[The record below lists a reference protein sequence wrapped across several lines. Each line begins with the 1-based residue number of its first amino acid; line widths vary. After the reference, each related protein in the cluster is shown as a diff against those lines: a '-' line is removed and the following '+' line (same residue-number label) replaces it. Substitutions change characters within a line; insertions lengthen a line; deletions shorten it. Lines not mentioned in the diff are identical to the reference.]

1 MKLRALVA
9 SLALAYTGLSA
20 QTLSTWE
27 TGEYYKSRTLASIKA
42 STAYSRGYTGKGS
55 IIAIIDSGI
64 DTTNEDFKNG
74 KILFVKDFSNSGSI
88 VDKVGHGTHV
98 AGIAAAAKNGLGVHG
113 VAFDANLIIG
123 KVTTN
128 GFVTVNTLI
137 PAIQWAASNRADV
150 ANLSISVALSQT
162 SLKAQL
168 VSPGVYKTAFTNT
181 GKLPGGMNAQQWAAA
196 LTGETVLVVA
206 AGNDNTPW
214 SGGISQLAAVTDS
227 KGNLLLGGKMIVAGN
242 WNEQTN
248 KSVGTN
254 NNGAAQ
260 LCMVMVGTTCQDK
273 YKVSDFYLL
282 APGVG
287 ITSTVPKVGATTT
300 NKLGLSTMSG
310 TSMAAPAI
318 SGGVAIVHQMWPQM
332 TGANIVRLLLVTA
345 DKNLP
350 GYSVTTMGQG
360 MMDLDRATR
369 PVGAVGIPTTGR
381 LGGATVASVGSII
394 VTSGSAGTGKTS
406 SLMVVDSF
414 ERDFYVN
421 SKVLTAYNKTGS
433 FNVAQ
438 ASMPYSTQN
447 NYALFNSYTD
457 QNRVRV
463 DNVEVAMYK
472 DNVGTPGMVEVAVNK
487 SVGDV
492 NIRYSAG
499 VFSEANTWLGNSVA
513 GFNGQGNNMSST
525 TQFVGVG
532 ASREF
537 GGTKVYANAQH
548 GITVTRAN
556 SDNVKNISPA
566 LSYSWTLGAERKLDS
581 KNTLGMMFYQPVSVY
596 HARADITAP
605 VGLDS
610 DFNIIQQHRGSL
622 AADVREVRAGVYYKF
637 SEKNSTDV
645 TAFLENRQNFRG
657 QEGVKDHA
665 VGFVVNQRF

>member
-1 MKLRALVA
+1 MKLKLLASSIALIC
-9 SLALAYTGLSA
+9 TQLSA
-20 QTLSTWE
+20 QTTGVWE
-27 TGEYYKSRTLASIKA
+27 TGEYYKSRTLAPIKA
-42 STAYSRGYTGKGS
+42 STAYARGYTGKGS
-55 IIAIIDSGI
+55 LIAVLDSGI
-64 DTTNEDFKNG
+64 DTNNQDFKNG

-88 VDKVGHGTHV
+88 FDKVGHGTHV
-98 AGIAAAAKNGLGVHG
+98 AGIAAGAKNVFGTHG

-123 KVTTN
+123 KVTNN
-128 GFVTVNTLI
+128 GMVTINSLI
-137 PAIQWAASNRADV
+137 PAIQWAAGNKADV
-150 ANLSISVALSQT
+150 INLSINFKLTEST
-162 SLKAQL
+162 LKAHM
-168 VSPGVYKTAFTNT
+168 VSPGVYKTVHTNSKT
-181 GKLPGGMNAQQWAAA
+181 LPGGLNAQQWAAA
-196 LTGETVLVVA
+196 LAGETVLVVA

-214 SGGISQLAAVTDS
+214 AGGLSQLAAVTDS

-242 WNEQTN
+242 WNSQTN
-248 KSVGTN
+248 KSVGPN

-282 APGVG
+282 APGTG
-287 ITSTVPKVGATTT
+287 ITSSVPITV
-300 NKLGLSTMSG
+300 NKSGLSTITG

-350 GYSVTTMGQG
+350 NYSVVTMGQG

-381 LGGATVASVGSII
+381 LGGATVTSVGPII
-394 VTSGSAGTGKTS
+394 VTSGSAGTGNTT

-421 SKVLTAYNKTGS
+421 SKVLTAYNKSGS
-433 FNVAQ
+433 FNAAQ
-438 ASMPYSTQN
+438 SSMPYSTQN

-463 DNVEVAMYK
+463 DNIEVAMYK
-472 DNVGTPGMVEVAVNK
+472 DNVGTPGMVEFALNK

-492 NIRYSAG
+492 NVRYSAG
-499 VFSEANTWLGNSVA
+499 AFSEANTWLGNSVA

-525 TQFVGVG
+525 TQFIGVG

-581 KNTLGMMFYQPVSVY
+581 KNTLGMMLYQPVSVY

-605 VGLDS
+605 VGLDG
-610 DFNIIQQHRGSL
+610 DFNIVQQHRGSL

>member
-1 MKLRALVA
+1 MKLKLLASSIALIC
-9 SLALAYTGLSA
+9 TQLSA
-20 QTLSTWE
+20 QTTSTWE
-27 TGEYYKSRTLASIKA
+27 TAEYYKSRTLAPIKA

-55 IIAIIDSGI
+55 IIAILDSGI
-64 DTTNEDFKNG
+64 DATNQDFQNG
-74 KILFVKDFSNSGSI
+74 KILFVKDFSNSGKI
-88 VDKVGHGTHV
+88 TDTVGHGTHV
-98 AGIAAAAKNGLGVHG
+98 AGIAAGAKNNLGVQG

-123 KVTTN
+123 KVTSN
-128 GFVTVNTLI
+128 GLVTVNTLI
-137 PAIQWAASNRADV
+137 PAVQWAASNQADV
-150 ANLSISVALSQT
+150 ANLSISVALTQT
-162 SLKAQL
+162 AIKAQL

-181 GKLPGGMNAQQWAAA
+181 GILPGGMNAQQWAAA

-206 AGNDNTPW
+206 AGNDATPW
-214 SGGISQLAAVTDS
+214 AGGISQLAAATDS
-227 KGNLLLGGKMIVAGN
+227 KGNLVLGGKMIVAGN

-248 KSVGTN
+248 AGVFSS

-287 ITSTVPKVGATTT
+287 ITSTVPTAGATTT
-300 NKLGLSTMSG
+300 NKLGLSTMTG

-318 SGGVAIVHQMWPQM
+318 SGGVAIIHQMWPQM

-350 GYSVTTMGQG
+350 GYSVSTMGQG
-360 MMDLDRATR
+360 MMDLDKATR

-381 LGGATVASVGSII
+381 LGGATVASVSPII

-406 SLMVVDSF
+406 SLMVVDGF

-421 SKVLTAYNKTGS
+421 SKVLTAYNKPAS
-433 FNVAQ
+433 FNAVQ
-438 ASMPYSTQN
+438 ASMPYATQN

-463 DNVEVAMYK
+463 DNIEVAMYK

-487 SVGDV
+487 TFGDINV
-492 NIRYSAG
+492 RYSGG
-499 VFSEANTWLGNSVA
+499 VFSEANTWLGNSVSS
-513 GFNGQGNNMSST
+513 FTGQGNNVGST
-525 TQFVGVG
+525 TQFVGIG

-537 GGTKVYANAQH
+537 NGTKVYASAQH
-548 GITVTRAN
+548 GVTITRAN
-556 SDNVKNISPA
+556 SDNVKNIGPA
-566 LSYSWTLGAERKLDS
+566 LSYTWTLGAEHKLDS
-581 KNTLGMMFYQPVSVY
+581 KNTLGMMVYQPVSVY
-596 HARADITAP
+596 HAKADITAP

-610 DFNIIQQHRGSL
+610 DFNVIQNSRGNL
-622 AADVREVRAGVYYKF
+622 ATDVREVRAGVYYKF

-665 VGFVVNQRF
+665 LGFVVNQRF

>member
-1 MKLRALVA
+1 MKLKLLASSIALIC
-9 SLALAYTGLSA
+9 TQLSA
-20 QTLSTWE
+20 QTTGVWE
-27 TGEYYKSRTLASIKA
+27 TAEYHKSGTLAPIKA

-55 IIAIIDSGI
+55 LIAVLDSGI
-64 DTTNEDFKNG
+64 DATNEDFKNG

-98 AGIAAAAKNGLGVHG
+98 AGIAAGAKNGFGTHG

-123 KVTTN
+123 KVTNN
-128 GFVTVNTLI
+128 GMVTISSLV
-137 PAIQWAASNRADV
+137 PAVQWAAGNRADV
-150 ANLSISVALSQT
+150 INLSINFKLTESA
-162 SLKAQL
+162 LKAQM
-168 VSPGVYKTAFTNT
+168 VSPGVYKTSHTNT
-181 GKLPGGMNAQQWAAA
+181 NTLPGGLNAQQWAAA
-196 LTGETVLVVA
+196 LSGETVLVVA

-214 SGGISQLAAVTDS
+214 AGGLSQLAAVTDS

-242 WNEQTN
+242 WNSQTN
-248 KSVGTN
+248 KSVGPN

-282 APGVG
+282 APGTG
-287 ITSTVPKVGATTT
+287 ITSSVPTTVTKS
-300 NKLGLSTMSG
+300 GLSTMTG

-318 SGGVAIVHQMWPQM
+318 SGGVAIVHQLWPQM
-332 TGANIVRLLLVTA
+332 TGANVVRLLLVTA
-345 DKNLP
+345 NKNLP

-381 LGGATVASVGSII
+381 LGGATVANVGPII
-394 VTSGSAGTGKTS
+394 VTGGSAGTGKTT

-421 SKVLTAYNKTGS
+421 SKVLTAYNKPAS
-433 FNVAQ
+433 FNAVQ

-447 NYALFNSYTD
+447 NYALFNNYTD

-463 DNVEVAMYK
+463 DNVEVAMYR
-472 DNVGTPGMVEVAVNK
+472 DNVGTPGMVEVALNKTFGNVN
-487 SVGDV
+487 V
-492 NIRYSAG
+492 RYSGGA
-499 VFSEANTWLGNSVA
+499 FSEANTWLGNSVA

-532 ASREF
+532 ASYES
-537 GGTKVYANAQH
+537 GNTKLYANAQH
-548 GITVTRAN
+548 GVTFTRAN

-566 LSYSWTLGAERKLDS
+566 LSYSWTLGAEHKLDG
-581 KNTLGMMFYQPVSVY
+581 KNTVGMMAYQPVSVY

-610 DFNIIQQHRGSL
+610 DFNIIQQHRGNL
-622 AADVREVRAGVYYKF
+622 AADVREVRTGFYYKF
-637 SEKNSTDV
+637 SEKNSTNV

-665 VGFVVNQRF
+665 LGFVVNQRF

>member
-1 MKLRALVA
+1 MKLKLLASSIALIC
-9 SLALAYTGLSA
+9 TQLSA
-20 QTLSTWE
+20 QTTGVWE
-27 TGEYYKSRTLASIKA
+27 TGEYYKSRTLAPIKA

-55 IIAIIDSGI
+55 IIAVLDSGI

-74 KILFVKDFSNSGSI
+74 KILFVKDFSNSGKI
-88 VDKVGHGTHV
+88 NDTIGHGTHV
-98 AGIAAAAKNGLGVHG
+98 AGIAAGAKNGLGVHG

-123 KVTTN
+123 KVTAN
-128 GFVTVNTLI
+128 GIVTVNSLI
-137 PAIQWAASNRADV
+137 PAVHWASGNKADV
-150 ANLSISVALSQT
+150 INLSINFKLTQSA
-162 SLKAQL
+162 LKAQL
-168 VSPGVYKTAFTNT
+168 VSPGVYKTSYTNT
-181 GKLPGGMNAQQWAAA
+181 ANLPGGMNAQQWALA
-196 LTGETVLVVA
+196 LSGETVLVVA

-214 SGGISQLAAVTDS
+214 SGGISQLAAVTDG

-242 WNEQTN
+242 WNGQTN
-248 KSVGTN
+248 RSVGPN

-282 APGVG
+282 APGTG
-287 ITSTVPKVGATTT
+287 ITSSVPTTV
-300 NKLGLSTMSG
+300 NKSGLSTMSG
-310 TSMAAPAI
+310 TSMAAPAV

-332 TGANIVRLLLVTA
+332 TGANVVRLLLVTA
-345 DKNLP
+345 NKNLP

-369 PVGAVGIPTTGR
+369 PVGGLGIPTTGR
-381 LGGATVASVGSII
+381 LGGATVASVGPII
-394 VTSGSAGTGKTS
+394 VTSGSAGTGKTT

-421 SKVLTAYNKTGS
+421 SKVLTAYNKPAS
-433 FNVAQ
+433 FNAVQ

-447 NYALFNSYTD
+447 NYALFNNYTD
-457 QNRVRV
+457 QNRVRL
-463 DNVEVAMYK
+463 DNVEVAMYR
-472 DNVGTPGMVEVAVNK
+472 DNIGTPGMVEVALNK
-487 SVGDV
+487 SIGNV
-492 NIRYSAG
+492 NVRYSAG
-499 VFSEANTWLGNSVA
+499 AFSEANTWLGNSVA

-532 ASREF
+532 ASHES
-537 GGTKVYANAQH
+537 GNTKLYASAQH
-548 GITVTRAN
+548 GVTFTRAS

-566 LSYSWTLGAERKLDS
+566 LSYTWTLGAEHKLNA

-610 DFNIIQQHRGSL
+610 NFNIIQQHRGNL
-622 AADVREVRAGVYYKF
+622 AADVREIRAGVYYKF
-637 SEKNSTDV
+637 NEKNSTNI

>member
-1 MKLRALVA
+1 MKLKLLASSIALIC
-9 SLALAYTGLSA
+9 TQLSA
-20 QTLSTWE
+20 QTTGVWE
-27 TGEYYKSRTLASIKA
+27 TGEYYKSRTLAPIKA
-42 STAYSRGYTGKGS
+42 STAYARGYTGKGS
-55 IIAIIDSGI
+55 LIAVLDSGI
-64 DTTNEDFKNG
+64 DTNNEDFKNG

-88 VDKVGHGTHV
+88 LDKVGHGTHV
-98 AGIAAAAKNGLGVHG
+98 AGIAAGAKNNLGTHG

-123 KVTTN
+123 KVTNN
-128 GFVTVNTLI
+128 GMVTINSLI
-137 PAIQWAASNRADV
+137 PAIQWAAGNKAD
-150 ANLSISVALSQT
+150 AINLSINFTLTQSA
-162 SLKAQL
+162 LKAQM
-168 VSPGVYKTAFTNT
+168 VSPGVYKTSHTNT
-181 GKLPGGMNAQQWAAA
+181 TTLPGGLNAQQWAAA
-196 LTGETVLVVA
+196 LAGETVLVVA

-214 SGGISQLAAVTDS
+214 AGGLSQLAAVTDS

-242 WNEQTN
+242 WNSQTN
-248 KSVGTN
+248 KSVGPN

-282 APGVG
+282 APGTG
-287 ITSTVPKVGATTT
+287 ITSSVPTTV
-300 NKLGLSTMSG
+300 NKAGLSTMTG

-381 LGGATVASVGSII
+381 LGGATVASVGPII
-394 VTSGSAGTGKTS
+394 VTSGSAGTGKTTG
-406 SLMVVDSF
+406 LMVVDSF

-433 FNVAQ
+433 FNAAQ

-463 DNVEVAMYK
+463 DNIEVAMYK

-487 SVGDV
+487 SLGDV

-499 VFSEANTWLGNSVA
+499 AFSEANTWLGNSVA

-525 TQFVGVG
+525 TQFIGVG

-637 SEKNSTDV
+637 SEKNSADV

>member
-1 MKLRALVA
+1 MKLKLLASSIALIC
-9 SLALAYTGLSA
+9 TQLSA
-20 QTLSTWE
+20 QTTGVWE
-27 TGEYYKSRTLASIKA
+27 TAEYYKSRTLDPIKA

-55 IIAIIDSGI
+55 LIAILDSGI
-64 DTTNEDFKNG
+64 DATNEDFKNG

-88 VDKVGHGTHV
+88 TDTVGHGTHV
-98 AGIAAAAKNGLGVHG
+98 AGIAAGARNGLGTEG

-123 KVTTN
+123 KVTAN
-128 GFVTVNTLI
+128 GIVTVNTLI
-137 PAIQWAASNRADV
+137 PAVQWAASNKADV
-150 ANLSISVALSQT
+150 INMSINFTLTQT
-162 SLKAQL
+162 ALKAQL
-168 VSPGVYKTAFTNT
+168 VSPGVYKTAYTNT
-181 GKLPGGMNAQQWAAA
+181 TTLPGGMNAQQWAAA
-196 LTGETVLVVA
+196 LTGETILVVA
-206 AGNDNTPW
+206 AGNDGTAW
-214 SGGISQLAAVTDS
+214 AGGISQLAAVTDS
-227 KGNLLLGGKMIVAGN
+227 KGNLVLGGRMIVAGN

-248 KSVGTN
+248 KTVGPS

-260 LCMVMVGTTCQDK
+260 LCMVMVGTVCQDK

-282 APGVG
+282 APGTG
-287 ITSTVPKVGATTT
+287 ITSTVPTSISKTGLATMT
-300 NKLGLSTMSG
+300 G

-318 SGGVAIVHQMWPQM
+318 SGGAAIVHQMWPQM
-332 TGANIVRLLLVTA
+332 TGANIVKLLLVTA

-350 GYSVTTMGQG
+350 GYSVATMGQG

-381 LGGATVASVGSII
+381 LGGATVAGVSPII

-433 FNVAQ
+433 FNAVQ

-472 DNVGTPGMVEVAVNK
+472 DNVGAPSMVEVAVNK
-487 SVGDV
+487 SFGDV

-499 VFSEANTWLGNSVA
+499 MFSETNTWLGNSVA
-513 GFNGQGNNMSST
+513 GFNGQGNNMAST

-537 GGTKVYANAQH
+537 GNTKLYASAQH
-548 GITVTRAN
+548 GVTFTRAS

-566 LSYSWTLGAERKLDS
+566 LSYTWTLGAEHKLDS
-581 KNTLGMMFYQPVSVY
+581 KNTFGIMLYQPVSVY
-596 HARADITAP
+596 RAQADITAP

-610 DFNIIQQHRGSL
+610 EFNVIQQHRGSL
-622 AADVREVRAGVYYKF
+622 VADVKEVRAGMYYKF
-637 SEKNSTDV
+637 SEKNYTDV
-645 TAFLENRQNFRG
+645 TAFAESRQNFRG

>member
-1 MKLRALVA
+1 MKLKLLASSIALIC
-9 SLALAYTGLSA
+9 TQLSA
-20 QTLSTWE
+20 QTTGAWE
-27 TGEYYKSRTLASIKA
+27 TGEYYKSRTLAPIKA
-42 STAYSRGYTGKGS
+42 STAYARGYTGKGS
-55 IIAIIDSGI
+55 LIAVLDSGI
-64 DTTNEDFKNG
+64 DVTNEDFKNG

-88 VDKVGHGTHV
+88 VDRVGHGTHV
-98 AGIAAAAKNGLGVHG
+98 AGIAAGAKNGFGTHG

-123 KVTTN
+123 KVTNN
-128 GFVTVNTLI
+128 GMVTINSLI
-137 PAIQWAASNRADV
+137 PAVQWAAGNKAD
-150 ANLSISVALSQT
+150 AINLSINFKLTQSA
-162 SLKAQL
+162 LKAQM
-168 VSPGVYKTAFTNT
+168 VSPGVYRTSHTNT
-181 GKLPGGMNAQQWAAA
+181 NTLPGGLNAQQWAAA
-196 LTGETVLVVA
+196 LSGETVLVVA

-214 SGGISQLAAVTDS
+214 AGGLSQLAAVTDS

-242 WNEQTN
+242 WNSQTN
-248 KSVGTN
+248 RSVGPN

-282 APGVG
+282 APGTG
-287 ITSTVPKVGATTT
+287 ITSSVPTTV
-300 NKLGLSTMSG
+300 NKSGLSTMTG

-345 DKNLP
+345 NKNLP

-381 LGGATVASVGSII
+381 LGGATVANVGPII
-394 VTSGSAGTGKTS
+394 VTGGSAGTGRTTN
-406 SLMVVDSF
+406 LMVVDSF

-421 SKVLTAYNKTGS
+421 SKVLTAYNKPAS
-433 FNVAQ
+433 FNAVQ

-447 NYALFNSYTD
+447 NYALFNNYTD

-463 DNVEVAMYK
+463 DNVEVAMYR
-472 DNVGTPGMVEVAVNK
+472 DNVGTPGMVEVALNKTFGNVN
-487 SVGDV
+487 V
-492 NIRYSAG
+492 RYSGGA
-499 VFSEANTWLGNSVA
+499 FSEANTWLGNSVA

-532 ASREF
+532 ASYES
-537 GGTKVYANAQH
+537 GNTKLYANAQH
-548 GITVTRAN
+548 GVTFTRAN

-566 LSYSWTLGAERKLDS
+566 LSYSWTLGAEHKLDG
-581 KNTLGMMFYQPVSVY
+581 KNTVGMMAYQPVSVY

-610 DFNIIQQHRGSL
+610 EFNIIQQHRGNL
-622 AADVREVRAGVYYKF
+622 AADVREVRTGFYYKF
-637 SEKNSTDV
+637 SEKNSTNV

-665 VGFVVNQRF
+665 LGFVVNQRF

>member
-1 MKLRALVA
+1 MKLKLLASSIALIC
-9 SLALAYTGLSA
+9 TQLSA
-20 QTLSTWE
+20 QTTGVWE
-27 TGEYYKSRTLASIKA
+27 TSEYYKSRTLAPIKA
-42 STAYSRGYTGKGS
+42 STAYARGYTGKGS
-55 IIAIIDSGI
+55 IIAVLDSGI
-64 DTTNEDFKNG
+64 DISNEDFKNG

-88 VDKVGHGTHV
+88 IDKVGHGTHV
-98 AGIAAAAKNGLGVHG
+98 AGIAAGARNGLGIHG

-123 KVTTN
+123 KVTAN
-128 GFVTVNTLI
+128 GFVTVNSLI
-137 PAIQWAASNRADV
+137 PAVQWAAGNKADV
-150 ANLSISVALSQT
+150 INLSINFKLTQSSIN
-162 SLKAQL
+162 AQL
-168 VSPGVYKTAFTNT
+168 VSPGVYKTAYTNT
-181 GKLPGGMNAQQWAAA
+181 ANLPGGMNAQQWASA
-196 LTGETVLVVA
+196 LSGETVLVVA

-227 KGNLLLGGKMIVAGN
+227 KGNLLLGGKMIIAGN
-242 WNEQTN
+242 WNSQTN
-248 KSVGTN
+248 KSVGPN

-282 APGVG
+282 APGTG
-287 ITSTVPKVGATTT
+287 ITSSVPTTV
-300 NKLGLSTMSG
+300 NKSGLSTMSG
-310 TSMAAPAI
+310 TSMAAPAV

-332 TGANIVRLLLVTA
+332 TGANVVRLLLVTA
-345 DKNLP
+345 NKNLP

-381 LGGATVASVGSII
+381 LSGATVASVGPII
-394 VTSGSAGTGKTS
+394 VTSGSAGTGKTTG
-406 SLMVVDSF
+406 LMVLDSF

-421 SKVLTAYNKTGS
+421 SKVLTGYNQIKD
-433 FNVAQ
+433 FNAIQ
-438 ASMPYSTQN
+438 SSMPYSTQN
-447 NYALFNSYTD
+447 NYALFNNYTD
-457 QNRVRV
+457 QIRARV
-463 DNVEVAMYK
+463 DNIEVAMYK
-472 DNVGTPGMVEVAVNK
+472 DNQTPNMVEFAVNK
-487 SVGDV
+487 PVGNI

-499 VFSEANTWLGNSVA
+499 MFSEANTWLGNSVS
-513 GFNGQGNNMSST
+513 GFSSQGNNVAST

-532 ASREF
+532 ASQAF
-537 GGTKVYANAQH
+537 GNTKVYANAQH
-548 GITVTRAN
+548 GVTFTRASSTN
-556 SDNVKNISPA
+556 IKNISPA

-581 KNTLGMMFYQPVSVY
+581 KNTLGMMLYQPVSVY

-610 DFNIIQQHRGSL
+610 DFNIVQQHRGSL

>member
-1 MKLRALVA
+1 MKLKLLASSIALIC
-9 SLALAYTGLSA
+9 TQLSA
-20 QTLSTWE
+20 QTTGVWE
-27 TGEYYKSRTLASIKA
+27 TSEYYKSRTLAPIKA
-42 STAYSRGYTGKGS
+42 STAYARGYTGKGS
-55 IIAIIDSGI
+55 IIAVLDSGI
-64 DTTNEDFKNG
+64 DISNEDFKNG

-88 VDKVGHGTHV
+88 IDKVGHGTHV
-98 AGIAAAAKNGLGVHG
+98 AGIAAGARNGLGIHG

-123 KVTTN
+123 KVTAN
-128 GFVTVNTLI
+128 GFVTVNSLI
-137 PAIQWAASNRADV
+137 PAVQWAAGNKADV
-150 ANLSISVALSQT
+150 INLSINFKLTQSSIN
-162 SLKAQL
+162 AQL
-168 VSPGVYKTAFTNT
+168 VSPGVYKTAYTNT
-181 GKLPGGMNAQQWAAA
+181 ANLPGGMNAQQWASA
-196 LTGETVLVVA
+196 LSGETVLVVA

-227 KGNLLLGGKMIVAGN
+227 KGNLLLGGKMIIAGN
-242 WNEQTN
+242 WNSQTN
-248 KSVGTN
+248 KSVGPN

-282 APGVG
+282 APGTG
-287 ITSTVPKVGATTT
+287 ITSSVPTTV
-300 NKLGLSTMSG
+300 NKSGLSTMSG
-310 TSMAAPAI
+310 TSMAAPAV

-332 TGANIVRLLLVTA
+332 TGANVVRLLLVTA
-345 DKNLP
+345 NKNLP

-381 LGGATVASVGSII
+381 L
-394 VTSGSAGTGKTS
+394 SGAGTGKTTG
-406 SLMVVDSF
+406 LMVLDSF

-421 SKVLTAYNKTGS
+421 SKVLTGYNQIKD
-433 FNVAQ
+433 FNAIQ
-438 ASMPYSTQN
+438 SSMPYSTQN
-447 NYALFNSYTD
+447 NYALFNNYTD
-457 QNRVRV
+457 QIRARV
-463 DNVEVAMYK
+463 DNIEVAMYK
-472 DNVGTPGMVEVAVNK
+472 DNQTPNMVEFAVNK
-487 SVGDV
+487 PVGNI

-499 VFSEANTWLGNSVA
+499 MFSEANTWLGNSVS
-513 GFNGQGNNMSST
+513 GFSSQGNNVAST

-532 ASREF
+532 ASQAF
-537 GGTKVYANAQH
+537 GNTKVYANAQH
-548 GITVTRAN
+548 GVTFTRASSTN
-556 SDNVKNISPA
+556 IKNISPA

-581 KNTLGMMFYQPVSVY
+581 KNTLGMMLYQPVSVY

-610 DFNIIQQHRGSL
+610 DFNIVQQHRGSL

>member
-1 MKLRALVA
+1 MKLKLLASSIALIC
-9 SLALAYTGLSA
+9 SQLSA
-20 QTLSTWE
+20 QTTGVWE
-27 TGEYYKSRTLASIKA
+27 TGEYYKSRTLDPIKA

-55 IIAIIDSGI
+55 IIAILDSGI
-64 DTTNEDFKNG
+64 DTTNQDFQNR

-88 VDKVGHGTHV
+88 TDKVGHGTHV
-98 AGIAAAAKNGLGVHG
+98 AGIAAAARNELGVQG

-123 KVTTN
+123 KVTSN
-128 GFVTVNTLI
+128 GMVTVNSLI
-137 PAIQWAASNRADV
+137 PAVQWASSNRADV
-150 ANLSISVALSQT
+150 ANLSINFTLTQT
-162 SLKAQL
+162 AIKAQL
-168 VSPGVYKTAFTNT
+168 VSPGVYKTSFTNT
-181 GKLPGGMNAQQWAAA
+181 GTMPGGMNAAQWASA

-206 AGNDNTPW
+206 AGNDATPW

-227 KGNLLLGGKMIVAGN
+227 KGNLVLGGKMIVAGN

-248 KSVGTN
+248 HSVGPN

-287 ITSTVPKVGATTT
+287 ITSTVPTSVTKS
-300 NKLGLSTMSG
+300 GLSNMTG

-332 TGANIVRLLLVTA
+332 TSANIVRLLLVTA
-345 DKNLP
+345 NKNLP
-350 GYSVTTMGQG
+350 GYSITTMGQG

-369 PVGAVGIPTTGR
+369 PVGALGIPTTGR
-381 LGGATVASVGSII
+381 LGGATVANVAPIL
-394 VTSGSAGTGKTS
+394 VTGGSASTGKTS
-406 SLMVVDSF
+406 SLMLLDTF
-414 ERDFYVN
+414 QRDFYLN
-421 SKVLTAYNKTGS
+421 SKVLTGYSQSKD
-433 FNVAQ
+433 FNATQ

-447 NYALFNSYTD
+447 NYSLFNNYTD
-457 QNRVRV
+457 HHRARV

-472 DNVGTPGMVEVAVNK
+472 DAQGAPGMIDFAVNK
-487 SVGDV
+487 PIGNV
-492 NIRYSAG
+492 NVRYSAG
-499 VFSEANTWLGNSVA
+499 VFSEANTWLGNTVSSFVR
-513 GFNGQGNNMSST
+513 QGNNVAST

-532 ASREF
+532 ASQEF
-537 GGTKVYANAQH
+537 GSTKVYASAQH
-548 GITVTRAN
+548 GVTFTRA
-556 SDNVKNISPA
+556 SSENVKNISPA
-566 LSYSWTLGAERKLDS
+566 LSYTWTLGAEQKLDS
-581 KNTLGMMFYQPVSVY
+581 KNTFGMMMYQPVSVY
-596 HARADITAP
+596 YAKADITAP

-610 DFNIIQQHRGSL
+610 NFDVIQQHRGSL

-637 SEKNSTDV
+637 NEKNSTNV

>member
-1 MKLRALVA
+1 MKLKLLASSIALIC
-9 SLALAYTGLSA
+9 TQLSA
-20 QTLSTWE
+20 QTTGVWE
-27 TGEYYKSRTLASIKA
+27 TSEYYKSRTLAPIKA
-42 STAYSRGYTGKGS
+42 STAYARGYTGKGS
-55 IIAIIDSGI
+55 IIAVLDSGI
-64 DTTNEDFKNG
+64 DISNEDFKNG

-88 VDKVGHGTHV
+88 IDKVGHGTHV
-98 AGIAAAAKNGLGVHG
+98 AGIAAGARNGLGIHG

-123 KVTTN
+123 KVTAN
-128 GFVTVNTLI
+128 GFVTVNSLI
-137 PAIQWAASNRADV
+137 PAVQWAAGNKADV
-150 ANLSISVALSQT
+150 INLSINFKLTQSSIN
-162 SLKAQL
+162 AQL
-168 VSPGVYKTAFTNT
+168 VSPGVYKTAYTNT
-181 GKLPGGMNAQQWAAA
+181 ANLPGGMNAQQWASA
-196 LTGETVLVVA
+196 LSGETVLVVA

-227 KGNLLLGGKMIVAGN
+227 KGNLLLGGKMIIAGN
-242 WNEQTN
+242 WNSQTN
-248 KSVGTN
+248 KSVGPN

-282 APGVG
+282 APGTG
-287 ITSTVPKVGATTT
+287 ITSSVPTTV
-300 NKLGLSTMSG
+300 NKSGLSTMSG
-310 TSMAAPAI
+310 TSMAAPAV

-332 TGANIVRLLLVTA
+332 TGANVVRLLLVTA
-345 DKNLP
+345 NKNLP

-381 LGGATVASVGSII
+381 LSGATVASVGPII
-394 VTSGSAGTGKTS
+394 VTSGSAGTGKTTG
-406 SLMVVDSF
+406 LMVLDSF

-421 SKVLTAYNKTGS
+421 SKVLTGYNQIKD
-433 FNVAQ
+433 FNAIQ
-438 ASMPYSTQN
+438 SSMPYSTQN
-447 NYALFNSYTD
+447 NYALFNNYTD
-457 QNRVRV
+457 QIRARV
-463 DNVEVAMYK
+463 DNIEVAMYK
-472 DNVGTPGMVEVAVNK
+472 DNQTPNMVEFAVNK
-487 SVGDV
+487 PVGNI

-499 VFSEANTWLGNSVA
+499 MFSEANTWLGNSVS
-513 GFNGQGNNMSST
+513 GFSSQGNNVAST

-532 ASREF
+532 ASQAF
-537 GGTKVYANAQH
+537 GDTKVYANAQH
-548 GITVTRAN
+548 GVTFTRASSTN
-556 SDNVKNISPA
+556 IKNISPA

-581 KNTLGMMFYQPVSVY
+581 KNTLGMMLYQPVSVY

-610 DFNIIQQHRGSL
+610 DFNIVQQHRGSL

>member
-1 MKLRALVA
+1 MKLKLLASSIALIC
-9 SLALAYTGLSA
+9 TQLSA
-20 QTLSTWE
+20 QTTGVWE
-27 TGEYYKSRTLASIKA
+27 TGEYYKSRTLAPIKA
-42 STAYSRGYTGKGS
+42 STAYARGYTGKGS
-55 IIAIIDSGI
+55 LIAVLDSGI
-64 DTTNEDFKNG
+64 DTNNQDFKNG

-88 VDKVGHGTHV
+88 FDKVGHGTHV
-98 AGIAAAAKNGLGVHG
+98 AGIAAGAKNVFGTHG

-123 KVTTN
+123 KVTNN
-128 GFVTVNTLI
+128 GMVTINSLI
-137 PAIQWAASNRADV
+137 PAIQWAAGNKADV
-150 ANLSISVALSQT
+150 INLSINFKLTEST
-162 SLKAQL
+162 LKAHM
-168 VSPGVYKTAFTNT
+168 VSPGVYKTVHTNSKT
-181 GKLPGGMNAQQWAAA
+181 LPGGLNAQQWAAA
-196 LTGETVLVVA
+196 LAGETVLVVA

-214 SGGISQLAAVTDS
+214 AGGLSQLAAVTDS

-242 WNEQTN
+242 WNSQTN
-248 KSVGTN
+248 KSVGPN

-282 APGVG
+282 APGTG
-287 ITSTVPKVGATTT
+287 ITSSVPITV
-300 NKLGLSTMSG
+300 NKSGLSTITG

-350 GYSVTTMGQG
+350 NYSVVTMGQG

-369 PVGAVGIPTTGR
+369 PVGAVGILTTGR
-381 LGGATVASVGSII
+381 LGGATVTSVGPII
-394 VTSGSAGTGKTS
+394 VTSGSAGTGNTT

-421 SKVLTAYNKTGS
+421 SKVLTAYNKSGS
-433 FNVAQ
+433 FNAAQ
-438 ASMPYSTQN
+438 SSMPYSTQN

-463 DNVEVAMYK
+463 DNIEVAMYK
-472 DNVGTPGMVEVAVNK
+472 DNVGTPGMVEFALNK

-492 NIRYSAG
+492 NVRYSAG
-499 VFSEANTWLGNSVA
+499 AFSEANTWLGNSVA

-525 TQFVGVG
+525 TQFIGVG

-581 KNTLGMMFYQPVSVY
+581 KNTLGMMLYQPVSVY

-605 VGLDS
+605 VGLDG
-610 DFNIIQQHRGSL
+610 DFNIVQQHRGSL

>member
-1 MKLRALVA
+1 MKLKL
-9 SLALAYTGLSA
+9 LAYSIALICTQLSA
-20 QTLSTWE
+20 QTTGVWQ
-27 TGEYYKSRTLASIKA
+27 TGEYYKSRTLDPIKA

-55 IIAIIDSGI
+55 LIAILDSGI
-64 DTTNEDFKNG
+64 DTSNDDFKNG

-88 VDKVGHGTHV
+88 ADTIGHGTHV
-98 AGIAAAAKNGLGVHG
+98 AGIAAGAKNNLGTQG

-123 KVTTN
+123 KVTSN
-128 GFVTVNTLI
+128 GIVTVNSLV
-137 PAIQWAASNRADV
+137 PAIQWAAGNKADV
-150 ANLSISVALSQT
+150 INLSINFTLTQSA
-162 SLKAQL
+162 LKAQL
-168 VSPGVYKTAFTNT
+168 VSPGVYKTVYTNT
-181 GKLPGGMNAQQWAAA
+181 SNLPGGLNAQQWATA
-196 LTGETVLVVA
+196 LSGDTVLVVA
-206 AGNDNTPW
+206 AGNDSTAW
-214 SGGISQLAAVTDS
+214 AGGISQLAVVTDS
-227 KGNLLLGGKMIVAGN
+227 KGNLVLGGRMIVAGN

-248 KSVGTN
+248 KTVGPN

-260 LCMVMVGTTCQDK
+260 LCMAMVGTVCQDK

-287 ITSTVPKVGATTT
+287 ITSTVPTSINKTGLATMT
-300 NKLGLSTMSG
+300 G

-318 SGGVAIVHQMWPQM
+318 SGGAAIVHQMWPQM
-332 TGANIVRLLLVTA
+332 TGANIVKLLLVTA

-360 MMDLDRATR
+360 MMDLDKATR

-381 LGGATVASVGSII
+381 LNGATVAGVGPII

-421 SKVLTAYNKTGS
+421 SKVLTAYNKPTS
-433 FNVAQ
+433 FNAVQ
-438 ASMPYSTQN
+438 ASLPYSTQN

-457 QNRVRV
+457 QTRVQV

-472 DNVGTPGMVEVAVNK
+472 DNVGIPGMFEVAVNK
-487 SVGDV
+487 PVGNV

-499 VFSEANTWLGNSVA
+499 MFSEANTWLGNSVA
-513 GFNGQGNNMSST
+513 GFNGQGNNVAST
-525 TQFVGVG
+525 TQFIGVG
-532 ASREF
+532 ANREF
-537 GGTKVYANAQH
+537 GNTKVYASAQH
-548 GITVTRAN
+548 GITVTRAS

-566 LSYSWTLGAERKLDS
+566 LSYTWTLGAEHKLNS
-581 KNTLGMMFYQPVSVY
+581 KNTLGMMVYQPVSVY
-596 HARADITAP
+596 RAQADITAP

-610 DFNIIQQHRGSL
+610 EFNIIQQHRGSL
-622 AADVREVRAGVYYKF
+622 AADVHEMRVGVYYKF
-637 SEKNSTDV
+637 AEKNSTDV

>member
-1 MKLRALVA
+1 MKLKLLASSIALIC
-9 SLALAYTGLSA
+9 TQLSA
-20 QTLSTWE
+20 QTTGVWE
-27 TGEYYKSRTLASIKA
+27 TAEYHKSRTLAPIKA

-55 IIAIIDSGI
+55 IIAVLDSGI

-74 KILFVKDFSNSGSI
+74 KILFVRDFSNSGSI
-88 VDKVGHGTHV
+88 VDRVGHGTHV
-98 AGIAAAAKNGLGVHG
+98 AGIAAGAKNGFGTHG

-123 KVTTN
+123 KVTNN
-128 GFVTVNTLI
+128 GMVTISSLV
-137 PAIQWAASNRADV
+137 PAVQWAAANKAD
-150 ANLSISVALSQT
+150 AINLSINFKLTQSA
-162 SLKAQL
+162 LKAQM
-168 VSPGVYKTAFTNT
+168 VSPGVYKTSHTNT
-181 GKLPGGMNAQQWAAA
+181 NTLPGGLNAQQWAAA
-196 LTGETVLVVA
+196 LSGETVLVVA

-214 SGGISQLAAVTDS
+214 AGGLSQLAAVTDN

-242 WNEQTN
+242 WNSQTN
-248 KSVGTN
+248 KSVGPN

-282 APGVG
+282 APGTG
-287 ITSTVPKVGATTT
+287 ITSSVPTTVTKS
-300 NKLGLSTMSG
+300 GLSTMTG

-318 SGGVAIVHQMWPQM
+318 SGGVAIVHQLWPQM
-332 TGANIVRLLLVTA
+332 TGANVVRLLLVTA
-345 DKNLP
+345 NKNLP

-381 LGGATVASVGSII
+381 LGGATVASVGPII
-394 VTSGSAGTGKTS
+394 VTSGSAGTGNTTG
-406 SLMVVDSF
+406 LMVVDSF

-433 FNVAQ
+433 FNAAQ

-463 DNVEVAMYK
+463 DNIEVAMYK

-499 VFSEANTWLGNSVA
+499 AFSEANTWLGNSVA

-525 TQFVGVG
+525 TQFIGVG
-532 ASREF
+532 ASREV

-637 SEKNSTDV
+637 SEKNSADV

>member
-1 MKLRALVA
+1 MKLKLLASSIALIC
-9 SLALAYTGLSA
+9 TQLSA
-20 QTLSTWE
+20 QTTSTWE
-27 TGEYYKSRTLASIKA
+27 TAEYQKSRTLSSIKA
-42 STAYSRGYTGKGS
+42 SSAYSRGYTGKGS
-55 IIAIIDSGI
+55 IIAVLDSGI
-64 DTTNEDFKNG
+64 DTNNQDFQNG
-74 KILFVKDFSNSGSI
+74 KILFVKDFSNSGNI

-98 AGIAAAAKNGLGVHG
+98 AGIAAAAKNTLGVHG

-137 PAIQWAASNRADV
+137 PAVQWASSNRADV
-150 ANLSISVALSQT
+150 ANLSISVALTQT
-162 SLKAQL
+162 ALKAQL

-181 GKLPGGMNAQQWAAA
+181 GTLPGGMNAQQWAAA

-214 SGGISQLAAVTDS
+214 AGGISQLAAVTDS

-242 WNEQTN
+242 WNSQTN
-248 KSVGTN
+248 KSVGPN

-282 APGVG
+282 APGTG
-287 ITSTVPKVGATTT
+287 ITSTVPITT
-300 NKLGLSTMSG
+300 NKLGLSTMTG

-350 GYSVTTMGQG
+350 GYSVSTMGQG
-360 MMDLDRATR
+360 MMDLDKATR
-369 PVGAVGIPTTGR
+369 PVGVVGIPTTGR
-381 LGGATVASVGSII
+381 LGGATVAGVSPII
-394 VTSGSAGTGKTS
+394 VTSGSASTGKTG
-406 SLMVVDSF
+406 SLMVVDTF

-421 SKVLTAYNKTGS
+421 SKVLTAYNKPAS
-433 FNVAQ
+433 FNAVQ

-463 DNVEVAMYK
+463 DNVEVAMYR
-472 DNVGTPGMVEVAVNK
+472 DNVSTPGMVEVAVNK
-487 SVGDV
+487 TFGNV
-492 NIRYSAG
+492 NVRYSGG

-525 TQFVGVG
+525 TQFIGIG
-532 ASREF
+532 ASHET
-537 GGTKVYANAQH
+537 GNTKLYASAQH
-548 GITVTRAN
+548 GVTFTRAS

-566 LSYSWTLGAERKLDS
+566 LSYTWTLGAERKLDS
-581 KNTLGMMFYQPVSVY
+581 KNTLGMMLYQPVSVY
-596 HARADITAP
+596 HAQADITAP

-610 DFNIIQQHRGSL
+610 EFNIIQQHRGSL

-637 SEKNSTDV
+637 NEKNSTDV

-665 VGFVVNQRF
+665 LGFVVNQRF

>member
-1 MKLRALVA
+1 MKLKLLASSIALIC
-9 SLALAYTGLSA
+9 TQLSA
-20 QTLSTWE
+20 QTTGVWE
-27 TGEYYKSRTLASIKA
+27 TSEYYKSRTLAPIKA
-42 STAYSRGYTGKGS
+42 STAYARGYTGKGS
-55 IIAIIDSGI
+55 IIAVLDSGI
-64 DTTNEDFKNG
+64 DISNEDFKNG

-88 VDKVGHGTHV
+88 IDKVGHGTHV
-98 AGIAAAAKNGLGVHG
+98 AGIAAGARNGLGIHG

-123 KVTTN
+123 KVTAN
-128 GFVTVNTLI
+128 GFVTVNSLI
-137 PAIQWAASNRADV
+137 PAVQWAAGNKADV
-150 ANLSISVALSQT
+150 INLSINFKLTQSSIN
-162 SLKAQL
+162 AQL
-168 VSPGVYKTAFTNT
+168 VSPGVYKTAYTNT
-181 GKLPGGMNAQQWAAA
+181 ANLPGGMNAQQWASA
-196 LTGETVLVVA
+196 LSGETVLVVA

-227 KGNLLLGGKMIVAGN
+227 KGNLLLGGKMIIAGN
-242 WNEQTN
+242 WNSQTN
-248 KSVGTN
+248 KSVGPN

-282 APGVG
+282 APGTG
-287 ITSTVPKVGATTT
+287 ITSSVPTTV
-300 NKLGLSTMSG
+300 NKSGLSTMSG
-310 TSMAAPAI
+310 TSMAAPAV

-332 TGANIVRLLLVTA
+332 TGANVVRLLLVTA
-345 DKNLP
+345 NKNLP

-381 LGGATVASVGSII
+381 LSGATVASVGPII
-394 VTSGSAGTGKTS
+394 VTSGSAGTGKTTG
-406 SLMVVDSF
+406 LMVLDSF

-421 SKVLTAYNKTGS
+421 SKVLTGYNQIKD
-433 FNVAQ
+433 FNAIQ
-438 ASMPYSTQN
+438 SSMPYSTQN
-447 NYALFNSYTD
+447 NYALFNNYTD
-457 QNRVRV
+457 QIRARV
-463 DNVEVAMYK
+463 DNIEVAMYK
-472 DNVGTPGMVEVAVNK
+472 DNQTPNMVEFAVNK
-487 SVGDV
+487 PVGNI

-499 VFSEANTWLGNSVA
+499 MFSEANTWLGNSVS
-513 GFNGQGNNMSST
+513 GFSSQGNNVAST

-532 ASREF
+532 ASQAF
-537 GGTKVYANAQH
+537 GDTKVYANAQH
-548 GITVTRAN
+548 GVTFTRASSTN
-556 SDNVKNISPA
+556 IKNISPA
-566 LSYSWTLGAERKLDS
+566 LSYSWTLGAEHKLNA

-610 DFNIIQQHRGSL
+610 DFNIVQQHRGSL

>member
-1 MKLRALVA
+1 MKLKLLASSIALIC
-9 SLALAYTGLSA
+9 TQLSA
-20 QTLSTWE
+20 QTTAVWE
-27 TGEYYKSRTLASIKA
+27 TGEYYKSRTLAPIKA
-42 STAYSRGYTGKGS
+42 SAAYARGYTGKGS
-55 IIAIIDSGI
+55 VIAVLDSGI
-64 DTTNEDFKNG
+64 DVTNEDFKNG

-98 AGIAAAAKNGLGVHG
+98 AGIAAGAKNGFGTHG

-123 KVTTN
+123 KVTAN
-128 GFVTVNTLI
+128 GMVTVNTLA
-137 PAIQWAASNRADV
+137 PAIQWAAGNKADV
-150 ANLSISVALSQT
+150 ANLSINFTLTQT
-162 SLKAQL
+162 ALKAQL
-168 VSPGVYKTAFTNT
+168 VSPGVYKTSFTNT
-181 GKLPGGMNAQQWAAA
+181 GTLPGGMNVAQWTAAMN
-196 LTGETVLVVA
+196 GETVLVVA
-206 AGNDNTPW
+206 AGTDNTPW
-214 SGGISQLAAVTDS
+214 AGGISQLAAVTDR

-248 KSVGTN
+248 KSVGPN

-287 ITSTVPKVGATTT
+287 ITSSVPTTI
-300 NKLGLSTMSG
+300 NKSGLSTITG

-350 GYSVTTMGQG
+350 GYSVSTMGQG

-381 LGGATVASVGSII
+381 LGGATVAGVAPII
-394 VTSGSAGTGKTS
+394 VTSGSASTGKTS

-421 SKVLTAYNKTGS
+421 SKILTAYNKAGA
-433 FNVAQ
+433 FNAAQ

-463 DNVEVAMYK
+463 DNIEVAMYK

-492 NIRYSAG
+492 NVRYSAG

-537 GGTKVYANAQH
+537 GSTKVYANAQH
-548 GITVTRAN
+548 GITITRAN

-566 LSYSWTLGAERKLDS
+566 LSHSWTLGAEHKLNA
-581 KNTLGMMFYQPVSVY
+581 KNTVGMMMYQPVSVY

-610 DFNIIQQHRGSL
+610 DFNIVQQHRGSL
-622 AADVREVRAGVYYKF
+622 AADVREMRAGVYYKF